1 MGDHDSTDFIN
12 LETGRIP
19 FKHSSMDL
27 ADWDG
32 TFRSWTGYTKGWKDW
47 YYRVSQVYAGT
58 WEKYGIGR
66 CITLSLSEM
75 PKNESLLI
83 AASYF
88 WSDAL
93 NAFLFG
99 HGPFTLTLADVL
111 MLTGLDVSASDT
123 LFSLRLAK
131 PSHKLKTKGVGGWL
145 GYINKHAK
153 TKGACHI
160 S

>member
-1 MGDHDSTDFIN
+1 MGDPDPTNFIN

-19 FKHSSMDL
+19 FKHSSKDL

-32 TFRSWTGYTKGWKDW
+32 AFRSWTGYTKGWKDW

-93 NAFLFG
+93 NDFLFG

-111 MLTGLDVSASDT
+111 MLTSLDVSTFDT
-123 LFSLRLAK
+123 SFSLHLAK
-131 PSHKLKTKGVGGWL
+131 PSHKLKTKGVGG
-145 GYINKHAK
+145 
-153 TKGACHI
+153 
-160 S
+160 

>member
-1 MGDHDSTDFIN
+1 MGDPDLTDFIN

-19 FKHSSMDL
+19 FKYSSMDL

-32 TFRSWTGYTKGWKDW
+32 TFRSWRGYTKGSTDW
-47 YYRVSQVYAGT
+47 YCRVSQVYAGT

-99 HGPFTLTLADVL
+99 HGPFTLTLDDVL
-111 MLTGLDVSASDT
+111 MLTSLDVSASDT
-123 LFSLRLAK
+123 LFSLRLTK
-131 PSHKLKTKGVGGWL
+131 PSHKR
-145 GYINKHAK
+145 
-153 TKGACHI
+153 KGACRI